1 MKDSLDSLV
10 IYKVYVDMM
19 YYFYMLTD
27 KYPKHEKFS
36 LVPDIKRTLGEG
48 LSYIIYAQKSFDVKE
63 RLSFLNRLD
72 ASLKILKVFVRISY
86 RRKYISSKNYGAS
99 CRKIIKVNN
108 LMFGWLKSCQR
119 H

>member
-36 LVPDIKRTLGEG
+36 LVSDIKRTLGEG

-63 RLSFLNRLD
+63 RLRFLNRLD
-72 ASLKILKVFVRISY
+72 ASLKILKVFVRFLIGGSIFLVKTMVLLVE
-86 RRKYISSKNYGAS
+86 RLLRL
-99 CRKIIKVNN
+99 II
-108 LMFGWLKSCQR
+108 
-119 H
+119 